1 MPTESSCAADVDGF
15 GRVLDLIDD
24 RARGGDRGIG
34 IVLQVPEDP
43 LMLRVDALG
52 QVAVGHRL
60 EHARYILKSKRDQAR

>member
-1 MPTESSCAADVDGF
+1 MDGRS
-15 GRVLDLIDD
+15 GVLDLMHD
-24 RARGGDRGIG
+24 RARGRERGIG
-34 IVLQVPEDP
+34 VVLQTPKDP